1 MKCGEL
7 EGIYAAEGVTEEDGA
22 GKMKVREEG
31 FEVGDVVGACV
42 RGSMIGVTVA
52 ALIEGY
58 DTPVGCEG
66 RSQRGKSCRLHEMS
80 VEGDEGL
87 VANTGIEIGEREP
100 GMLERMAL
108 KVHDRSD
115 GTSDG

>member
-1 MKCGEL
+1 
-7 EGIYAAEGVTEEDGA
+7 
-22 GKMKVREEG
+22 
-31 FEVGDVVGACV
+31 
-42 RGSMIGVTVA
+42 
-52 ALIEGY
+52 
-58 DTPVGCEG
+58 
-66 RSQRGKSCRLHEMS
+66 
-80 VEGDEGL
+80 L